1 MALLLLMNA
10 EVVVDAAAAAAGETA
25 AAVMI
30 DAGLA
35 DVMDP
40 AGIVVMVADGARLVV
55 AEAPA
60 VIWN

>member
-10 EVVVDAAAAAAGETA
+10 EVVVDAAA